1 MALLAE
7 FENFVLNPILA
18 SYTFVAL
25 HAKASGTDV
34 VGRATW

>member
-7 FENFVLNPILA
+7 FENFVLLP